1 MFHLQPSLKTQS
13 HGGWGWE
20 LNSLI
25 LAQTRTGAPR
35 GIEVGA
41 LRTEDAQMYLTC
53 LHISP
58 LITSFTWS
66 RTHPMPFGWKAEAI
80 AALGNLDLN
89 PVLPSPQQIKDSR
102 GLLCG
107 SEILEKWW

>member
-1 MFHLQPSLKTQS
+1 M
-13 HGGWGWE
+13 GWE

-25 LAQTRTGAPR
+25 LAQTRTGALR
-35 GIEVGA
+35 CIEVGA
-41 LRTEDAQMYLTC
+41 LRTKDAQVYLTC

-58 LITSFTWS
+58 FITSFIWS
-66 RTHPMPFGWKAEAI
+66 RTHPMPFSWKAEAI
-80 AALGNLDLN
+80 VALGNLDLN
-89 PVLPSPQQIKDSR
+89 PVLPSPQQTEDSK

>member
-1 MFHLQPSLKTQS
+1 
-13 HGGWGWE
+13 
-20 LNSLI
+20 
-25 LAQTRTGAPR
+25 
-35 GIEVGA
+35 
-41 LRTEDAQMYLTC
+41 
-53 LHISP
+53 
-58 LITSFTWS
+58 
-66 RTHPMPFGWKAEAI
+66 MPFDWKAEAI